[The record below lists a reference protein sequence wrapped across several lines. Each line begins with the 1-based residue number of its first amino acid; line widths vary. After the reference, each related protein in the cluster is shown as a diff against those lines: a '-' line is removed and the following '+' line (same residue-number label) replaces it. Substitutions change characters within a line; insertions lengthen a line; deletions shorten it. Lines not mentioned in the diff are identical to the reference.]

1 MIVFKFSVFIK
12 KQKEFFKVR
21 ESINEKLDTKR
32 VADNILQEILE
43 GISCVV
49 CTSTRQAKLRKHM
62 YKLQDEFI
70 SNLSDK
76 QKKEYNLL
84 VDMRADSK
92 SSDQIFSIIYGMK
105 VQKVF
110 DYIVENPWEVTNYY
124 ENKGIPVE
132 GRYKFD

>member
-1 MIVFKFSVFIK
+1 M
-12 KQKEFFKVR
+12 R

-43 GISCVV
+43 GISSVV
-49 CTSTRQAKLRKHM
+49 CTSTRQAKLRKRM

-84 VDMRADSK
+84 LDMRADSE
-92 SSDQIFSIIYGMK
+92 SSDQIFSILYGMK

-110 DYIVENPWEVTNYY
+110 DYIVENPLEVTNYY

-132 GRYKFD
+132 EIYKFD

>member
-1 MIVFKFSVFIK
+1 M
-12 KQKEFFKVR
+12 R
-21 ESINEKLDTKR
+21 ESINEKLDVKR
-32 VADNILQEILE
+32 VADNILQGILE
-43 GISCVV
+43 SIGSVV
-49 CTSTRQAKLRKHM
+49 CTSTRQEKLRKRL

-84 VDMRADSK
+84 VDMRTDSE
-92 SSDQIFSIIYGMK
+92 SSDQIFDILYGMK
-105 VQKVF
+105 IQKVF

-132 GRYKFD
+132 ERYKFD